1 MMRPRR
7 VMRRRAIAR
16 TAVVGGVAYAAAK
29 HGSQAGQE
37 QAQEPEPQQEQ
48 AYETP
53 APESSGMVEQIKE
66 LNELREQGI
75 LTEEEFTAEKKKLLG
90 I

>member
-1 MMRPRR
+1 MRPRR

-16 TAVVGGVAYAAAK
+16 TAVVGGVAYSAAK
-29 HGSQAGQE
+29 RGSQAGQPQQ
-37 QAQEPEPQQEQ
+37 QAEAQPPEPAAES
-48 AYETP
+48 P
-53 APESSGMVEQIKE
+53 APEAADPIEQIKE
-66 LNELREQGI
+66 LSELRDQGI

>member
-1 MMRPRR
+1 MRRPRR

-16 TAVVGGVAYAAAK
+16 TAVVGGAAYYAARRGAR
-29 HGSQAGQE
+29 AG
-37 QAQEPEPQQEQ
+37 QQEQ
-48 AYETP
+48 EPYEP
-53 APESSGMVEQIKE
+53 APAEGAGDPIEQIRQ

-75 LTEEEFTAEKKKLLG
+75 LTEEEFSDEKRKLLG